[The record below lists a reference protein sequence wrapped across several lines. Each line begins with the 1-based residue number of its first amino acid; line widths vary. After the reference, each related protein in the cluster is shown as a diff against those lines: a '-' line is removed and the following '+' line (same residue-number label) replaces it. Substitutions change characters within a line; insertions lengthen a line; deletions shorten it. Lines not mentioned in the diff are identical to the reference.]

1 MDDVSKR
8 WRTAMDDVGKKP
20 AQAEAPKLRE
30 VSEEEL
36 TQILAAH
43 AKWLE
48 TDRKEGKQ
56 ADLSRTD
63 LQGADLRSANFQE
76 ADLSGAKLRLSGSY
90 NEPVVGRTLGLETWP
105 ACR

>member
-1 MDDVSKR
+1 M
-8 WRTAMDDVGKKP
+8 
-20 AQAEAPKLRE
+20 LRE
-30 VSEEEL
+30 VSEEDL
-36 TQILAAH
+36 KRILAAH
-43 AKWLE
+43 DTWLE
-48 TDRKEGKQ
+48 TGGEKGEH